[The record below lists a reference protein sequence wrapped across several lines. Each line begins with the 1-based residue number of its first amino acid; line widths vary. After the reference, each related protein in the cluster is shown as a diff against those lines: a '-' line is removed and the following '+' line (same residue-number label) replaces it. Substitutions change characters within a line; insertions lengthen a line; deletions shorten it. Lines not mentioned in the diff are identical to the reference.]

1 VIGATR
7 EEFKVEQQENA
18 PKEQESQYH
27 QVSNL
32 EHFLFDFNDGVV
44 GECWEDRLPRSTTVP
59 LRQRA
64 SSDSQVRG
72 TDVVFHPVE

>member
-18 PKEQESQYH
+18 PKGQESLYH
-27 QVSNL
+27 QVSKL
-32 EHFLFDFNDGVV
+32 EHFLFNFNDGVV
-44 GECWEDRLPRSTTVP
+44 GKCWEDRLSKSTAVS

>member
-7 EEFKVEQQENA
+7 EEFKVEQQEN
-18 PKEQESQYH
+18 QYH
-27 QVSNL
+27 QVSKL
-32 EHFLFDFNDGVV
+32 EHFSFGFNDGLV
-44 GECWEDRLPRSTTVP
+44 GECWEDRLSKSTAVP